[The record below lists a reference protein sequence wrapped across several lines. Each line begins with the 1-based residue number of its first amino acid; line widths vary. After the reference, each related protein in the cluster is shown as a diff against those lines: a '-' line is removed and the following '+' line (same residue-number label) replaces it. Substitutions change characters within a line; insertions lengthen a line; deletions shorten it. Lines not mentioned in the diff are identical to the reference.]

1 MRIPDMAKRM
11 VCFRGFVVS
20 AALEELGSGTGRAFV
35 FLRFF
40 FDM

>member
-11 VCFRGFVVS
+11 VYFREFVVS
-20 AALEELGSGTGRAFV
+20 AAFEELGSGTGRAFV